1 MKMFFLACLLMPG
14 FAMITGLST
23 SAETVDSTVN
33 PRRVHV
39 TIFMLD
45 VKEINSAKQSFDA
58 NVYIQ
63 CRWQDLRLV
72 HNGETSVSRPINEVW
87 YPRFQIVNQQKVWR
101 TFPEAVDIAPDGEV
115 VYRQRM
121 WGTFSQPLDLRK
133 FPFDQH
139 VFSIQ
144 LVTAGYKPD
153 EIELVPGSE
162 PASGIAGHLS
172 VADWSILD
180 WKGEPK
186 PYKPIPGVID
196 VAGFTFSFK
205 AKRKIGYFIFKV
217 IIPLVFIVAMSWVVF
232 WIDPKESSPQI
243 SVAVTTMLTLIAY
256 RFAVG
261 TFLPKISYLTRLDL
275 FILISTVIVFAGLVE
290 VVITT
295 KLAKSEK
302 LAQARTTD
310 RCSRWLFPAAFFVGT
325 VISLAL

>member
-1 MKMFFLACLLMPG
+1 MKTFFLACLLIPG
-14 FAMITGLST
+14 FAMITGLPA

-33 PRRVHV
+33 PRRVYV

-45 VKEINSAKQSFDA
+45 VEAIDSAQQSFDA
-58 NVYIQ
+58 NVFIM
-63 CRWQDLRLV
+63 CRWQDPRLA
-72 HNGETSVSRPINEVW
+72 HNGKTSVSRPINEVW
-87 YPRFQIVNQQKVWR
+87 NPRFQIVNQQKVLR
-101 TFPEAVDIAPDGEV
+101 TFPEMVDIAPDGEV

-121 WGTFSQPLDLRK
+121 WGAFSQPLDLRK

-139 VFSIQ
+139 VFSIH

-162 PASGIAGHLS
+162 PASGIASHLS

-180 WKGEPK
+180 WKGESK
-186 PYKPIPGVID
+186 PYKPIPGMSGT
-196 VAGFTFSFK
+196 AGFTFSFK
-205 AKRKIGYFIFKV
+205 AKRQSGYFIFKV

-232 WIDPKESSPQI
+232 WIDPKESGPQI

-261 TFLPKISYLTRLDL
+261 TFLPRISYLTRLDL
-275 FILISTVIVFAGLVE
+275 FILTSTVIVFAGLIE

-295 KLAKSEK
+295 KLANSEK
-302 LAQARTTD
+302 LAQARAID
-310 RCSRWLFPAAFFVGT
+310 RWSRWLFPAAFFVAT
-325 VISLAL
+325 VISLFL